1 MKRKSMNV
9 YSVRDDDG
17 MMVELV
23 KAQNKTQAWR
33 KVAKEH
39 GVTQGKAKDFLD
51 LEKETI
57 Y

>member
-1 MKRKSMNV
+1 MKRKTMKV
-9 YSVRDDDG
+9 YAVRDDEGDF
-17 MMVELV
+17 MELV

-39 GVTQGKAKDFLD
+39 GVTLQKAKDFLD

>member
-1 MKRKSMNV
+1 MKV
-9 YSVRDDDG
+9 YAVRDDEGDF
-17 MMVELV
+17 MELV

-39 GVTQGKAKDFLD
+39 GVTLQKAKDFLD